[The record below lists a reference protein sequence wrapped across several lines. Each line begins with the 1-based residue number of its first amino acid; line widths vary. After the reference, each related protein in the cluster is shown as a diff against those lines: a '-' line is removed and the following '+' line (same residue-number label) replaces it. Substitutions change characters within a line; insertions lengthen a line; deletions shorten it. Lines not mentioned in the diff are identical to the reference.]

1 MREPDQVQVSLVVT
15 LRVYD
20 HTSKRGQTCCPSLG
34 GMDRERFRTSPW
46 PEASYLID
54 RVPIAHRDLG
64 SFSLRYGITSTCPTI
79 HVSRPYFF
87 LGFLSS
93 RSLSLLFSD
102 RCIDRYAVGFIPR
115 SNNNI
120 PGFVLLSHSFLRREM

>member
-64 SFSLRYGITSTCPTI
+64 SISLRYGITSTCSTI
-79 HVSRPYFF
+79 HVPRLSFLVFF
-87 LGFLSS
+87 LLD
-93 RSLSLLFSD
+93 LSL
-102 RCIDRYAVGFIPR
+102 P
-115 SNNNI
+115 
-120 PGFVLLSHSFLRREM
+120 SFFGQVH

>member
-20 HTSKRGQTCCPSLG
+20 HTSKIVQTCCPSLG
-34 GMDRERFRTSPW
+34 GMNRKGFRTSPW

-79 HVSRPYFF
+79 HVSRTYFSWVFF
-87 LGFLSS
+87 LLDLSPFFF
-93 RSLSLLFSD
+93 RTGALIGML
-102 RCIDRYAVGFIPR
+102 
-115 SNNNI
+115 
-120 PGFVLLSHSFLRREM
+120 

>member
-20 HTSKRGQTCCPSLG
+20 HTSKIVQTSCPSLG
-34 GMDRERFRTSPW
+34 GMDRKGFRTSPW

-87 LGFLSS
+87 FLVFFLLD
-93 RSLSLLFSD
+93 LSLFFFRTGAL
-102 RCIDRYAVGFIPR
+102 IGM
-115 SNNNI
+115 
-120 PGFVLLSHSFLRREM
+120 L

>member
-20 HTSKRGQTCCPSLG
+20 HTSKIVQSCCPSLG
-34 GMDRERFRTSPW
+34 GMDRKGFRTSPW

-64 SFSLRYGITSTCPTI
+64 SFSLKYGITSTCPTI
-79 HVSRPYFF
+79 HVPRLLFF
-87 LGFLSS
+87 WFSFFSISLSS
-93 RSLSLLFSD
+93 FFGQ
-102 RCIDRYAVGFIPR
+102 V
-115 SNNNI
+115 
-120 PGFVLLSHSFLRREM
+120 H